1 MSRNGFITIGSL
13 ISVGFGLWHFFIPSI
28 WNWYSYIDPLATELI
43 IAVRAINIFFSLL
56 LVLLG
61 LANIFAVFRVTNE
74 RLTYLVLISISVIL
88 WAARVILQI
97 IYPQGSQ
104 NLLLQYFML
113 SIFIFVLL
121 CYLMGIFLIIKRK
134 ENIL

>member
-1 MSRNGFITIGSL
+1 MRSGFIIVGSL
-13 ISVGFGLWHFFIPSI
+13 ISVVFGIWHFFIPGI
-28 WNWYSYIDPLATELI
+28 WNWYSFIDPLATELV
-43 IAVRAINIFFSLL
+43 IAIRAINILFSLL

-61 LANIFAVFRVTNE
+61 LANIVVVFRV
-74 RLTYLVLISISVIL
+74 RYDRFTYLALISISVIL

-113 SIFIFVLL
+113 SIFIFVLI
-121 CYLMGIFLIIKRK
+121 CYSMGIFLIIKRK
-134 ENIL
+134 ESIV

>member
-13 ISVGFGLWHFFIPSI
+13 ISVGFGIWHFFIPSI

-43 IAVRAINIFFSLL
+43 IAVRAINFFFSVL

-61 LANIFAVFRVTNE
+61 IANIIVVFRVTHD
-74 RLTYLVLISISVIL
+74 RFTYLVLISISVIL
-88 WAARVILQI
+88 WATRVILQI
-97 IYPQGSQ
+97 TYPQGSQ
-104 NLLLQYFML
+104 NQILQYFML

-121 CYLMGIFLIIKRK
+121 CYLMGMFLILKRK

>member
-1 MSRNGFITIGSL
+1 MRKEFITIGSL
-13 ISVGFGLWHFFIPSI
+13 ISIGFGIWHFFIPGI
-28 WNWYSYIDPLATELI
+28 WNWYSYIDSLATELI
-43 IAVRAINIFFSLL
+43 IAVRAINMLFSIL

-61 LANIFAVFRVTNE
+61 LANIIVVLRV
-74 RLTYLVLISISVIL
+74 RHDRFTYLVLISISAIL
-88 WAARVILQI
+88 WAVRVLLQI

-113 SIFIFVLL
+113 SIFIFVLS
-121 CYLMGIFLIIKRK
+121 CYSIGIFFIIKRN

>member
-1 MSRNGFITIGSL
+1 MRNGFIIVGSL
-13 ISVGFGLWHFFIPSI
+13 ISIVFGIWHFFIPGI
-28 WNWYSYIDPLATELI
+28 WNWYSFIDPLATELI
-43 IAVRAINIFFSLL
+43 IAVRAINILFSLL

-61 LANIFAVFRVTNE
+61 LANIVVVFRVIND
-74 RLTYLVLISISVIL
+74 RLTYLVMISISVIL

-104 NLLLQYFML
+104 NLLLQYLML

-121 CYLMGIFLIIKRK
+121 CYSVGIFLIIKRN
-134 ENIL
+134 ENLL